1 MADEVLYERRGR
13 VALITLNR
21 PDKMNALNVDVF
33 RGLSD
38 AWTRFR
44 DEEDAWVAI
53 LTGNGRAFCA
63 GADLSMMSGMSARA
77 RGEDSD
83 GPPMERLNIVT
94 PRSLNI
100 FKPTISA
107 VNGYALAGGF
117 WMAMDCHL
125 CVAAEEAEFG
135 ITEPRW
141 NLPGGWAA
149 DVTRHL
155 NMRHAIEVT
164 IVPRRIPAQRA
175 YEMGFVNWVV
185 PRDQLMDKAF
195 EIAGA
200 ILENAP
206 GAVRAYIETF
216 YRTYNLPY
224 EQAMAF
230 GNHIQSR
237 LISMDDAQEG
247 TRAFLEKRKPDFKN
261 K

>member
-1 MADEVLYERRGR
+1 
-13 VALITLNR
+13 
-21 PDKMNALNVDVF
+21 MNALNLAVF
-33 RGLSD
+33 QGLHD

-63 GADLSMMSGMSARA
+63 GADLSMMSEMSSRA
-77 RGEDSD
+77 RGEEASD
-83 GPPMERLNIVT
+83 GEGARQERINIVT

-100 FKPTISA
+100 FKPTIAA

-125 CVAAEEAEFG
+125 CLAAEEAEFG

-164 IVPRRIPAQRA
+164 IVPKRITAQRA

-185 PRDQLMDKAF
+185 PRDQLLDKAF
-195 EIAGA
+195 EVAA
-200 ILENAP
+200 SILENAP
-206 GAVRAYIETF
+206 AAVRAYIETF

-224 EQAMAF
+224 EQAMSF

-237 LISMDDAQEG
+237 LLGMDDAKEG

-261 K
+261 R